1 MGAGFVSHCEQNA
14 GLSGARNEVKAGRFS
29 WRPHRCFY
37 LPFLRVTQYL
47 SMEWNHVKVPEGKE
61 RAPGPLALRT
71 TPLPGVD
78 RAGSLCGLHAVWVS
92 EF

>member
-1 MGAGFVSHCEQNA
+1 MLGCQ
-14 GLSGARNEVKAGRFS
+14 GLLERGEGGEVQLEAT
-29 WRPHRCFY
+29 P
-37 LPFLRVTQYL
+37 LFLSAIPERTQYL

-61 RAPGPLALRT
+61 RAPGAVCPCGPPLSQGCRH
-71 TPLPGVD
+71 